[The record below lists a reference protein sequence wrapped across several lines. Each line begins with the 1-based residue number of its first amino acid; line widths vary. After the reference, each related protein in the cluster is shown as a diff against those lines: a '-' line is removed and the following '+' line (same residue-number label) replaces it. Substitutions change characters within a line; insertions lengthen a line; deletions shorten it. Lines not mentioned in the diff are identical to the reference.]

1 MITSNPQ
8 FARATANLIWGKLMT
23 VGFVEPWDGF
33 DLARIDPK
41 NPPPKPWTIQPN
53 NPELLDA
60 LAADFREHNHSMH
73 RLMKTIMK
81 SNAYQLSSRFPGQWK
96 DDYIPYYARKYV
108 RMMTGYEVIDTLA
121 EATGRPYSFKLGSLE
136 AVRVKQLTDLNDVP
150 GRNNRTGAAAA
161 DSDGPDIASIMN
173 AFFETNRQN
182 AIQTVNRAT
191 TLQAMLMMSSGLT
204 NQRVLAE
211 KDSRTQKLL
220 QSGRSDEQV
229 VEEMFLAT
237 LSRMPTVPETRTA
250 LQAFPFKSD
259 RRRAAQNLQWALLN
273 SIEFVVNH

>member
-1 MITSNPQ
+1 
-8 FARATANLIWGKLMT
+8 
-23 VGFVEPWDGF
+23 
-33 DLARIDPK
+33 
-41 NPPPKPWTIQPN
+41 
-53 NPELLDA
+53 
-60 LAADFREHNHSMH
+60 
-73 RLMKTIMK
+73 
-81 SNAYQLSSRFPGQWK
+81 
-96 DDYIPYYARKYV
+96 
-108 RMMTGYEVIDTLA
+108 
-121 EATGRPYSFKLGSLE
+121 
-136 AVRVKQLTDLNDVP
+136 
-150 GRNNRTGAAAA
+150 
-161 DSDGPDIASIMN
+161 MN